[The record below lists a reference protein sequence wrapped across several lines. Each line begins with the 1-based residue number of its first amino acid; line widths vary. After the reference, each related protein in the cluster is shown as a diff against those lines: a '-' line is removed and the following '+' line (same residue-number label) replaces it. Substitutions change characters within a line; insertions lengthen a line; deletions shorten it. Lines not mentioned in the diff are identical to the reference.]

1 MPSKKEKQRRRQI
14 LTEIKEKEYREFI
27 NSIPLDKKIL
37 LKLFDYLDHELGKRD
52 CDNDYKITDSFLKKK
67 GIKNDKIF
75 EWFKKNGG
83 YCDCEILNNIEEKFE

>member
-1 MPSKKEKQRRRQI
+1 M
-14 LTEIKEKEYREFI
+14 
-27 NSIPLDKKIL
+27 
-37 LKLFDYLDHELGKRD
+37 DHELGKRD
-52 CDNDYKITDSFLKKK
+52 CDKDYKITDSFLKKK

>member
-37 LKLFDYLDHELGKRD
+37 L
-52 CDNDYKITDSFLKKK
+52 
-67 GIKNDKIF
+67 
-75 EWFKKNGG
+75 
-83 YCDCEILNNIEEKFE
+83 